1 MSDRCLA
8 PTKQFSDISWQE
20 QVNFQW
26 DDELDCYSASS
37 LEQQFADRHVAPL
50 WYVIVIPSQPVI
62 TLTNLYCV
70 LSGEATNTNF
80 MIFGL
85 TRPGIEPT
93 IYHIRDEH
101 ANHYTTNAI
110 YFELRT
116 LDKQTVINIEICNK
130 CLCDND
136 PQKYRNIQRI
146 ILRSPYSLQQW
157 TSVSTALEMNFS
169 QKRVSRMITMILVA

>member
-1 MSDRCLA
+1 VSDRCLT
-8 PTKQFSDISWQE
+8 PTQQFSDISWQE

-26 DDELDCYSASS
+26 DDELDFDSANS
-37 LEQQFADRHVAPL
+37 LKQQSADVHVAPL

-80 MIFGL
+80 IIFGL

-93 IYHIRDEH
+93 IYRIRDEH
-101 ANHYTTNAI
+101 ANDYTINAV

-116 LDKQTVINIEICNK
+116 PDNK
-130 CLCDND
+130 
-136 PQKYRNIQRI
+136 
-146 ILRSPYSLQQW
+146 SW
-157 TSVSTALEMNFS
+157 
-169 QKRVSRMITMILVA
+169 